1 MANVIVL
8 IALIGVTRG
17 FFVSDASG
25 SWIFC
30 VERAIEL
37 ILFTA
42 YLFANLLLDGT
53 FPCAFKMCQGERL
66 WPRGPAC
73 VVCGLASR
81 PLHLRETPGAVFAIP
96 RPLSGTLWPPP
107 IKRGAAPPT

>member
-53 FPCAFKMCQGERL
+53 FPCAFKMCQGERVSSRL
-66 WPRGPAC
+66 EMASDGTEGGEKALC
-73 VVCGLASR
+73 VFG
-81 PLHLRETPGAVFAIP
+81 
-96 RPLSGTLWPPP
+96 
-107 IKRGAAPPT
+107 